1 MGDGLRV
8 MVMAEDGAGRGGW
21 GCSAGAAVNRLH
33 RKPYQQK
40 EESRERRD
48 ESREKIEDP
57 GIKINFGTPRKRVP
71 SEIVGG

>member
-33 RKPYQQK
+33 RKPYQPK

-48 ESREKIEDP
+48 ERQEKNKEESR
-57 GIKINFGTPRKRVP
+57 
-71 SEIVGG
+71 

>member
-1 MGDGLRV
+1 MVYSVWCMKGDGKR
-8 MVMAEDGAGRGGW
+8 GW

-48 ESREKIEDP
+48 ERQEKNKETEKRENKNDSFFFP
-57 GIKINFGTPRKRVP
+57 LFKAK
-71 SEIVGG
+71 SDK